1 MIYRKKPWA
10 TIIFVC
16 FIGNV
21 QAQQN
26 IGIGTIS
33 PQAKLHVKG
42 TGGGTQIILEENGG
56 SVLRIS
62 NEANAAGPYIGTS
75 SNHGFSLVSNN
86 AVRMVVAG
94 NGNVG
99 IGTINPQSLFEI
111 NVGGGRSLRFRNDLV
126 PALEISSSNSND
138 ALAGI
143 MRFRNALEIMPSSDG
158 TRAGK
163 LDIRNEAGNA
173 TIVLNGSDGT
183 ISMLNAPAFG
193 IKTNSLE
200 LDLASGTDFNSVICQ
215 MTIQVPAKG
224 IVYLEA
230 HTDME
235 FIYNPANIYPLNTE
249 LKLDEYNEQGNY
261 LGTLKKLPFNAI
273 SNYIYPSIYGSV
285 SFNDAGARVIK
296 FILYKNGNSHKA
308 KGTNH
313 TIKAWYFPAALQ
325 VY

>member
-1 MIYRKKPWA
+1 MIYSKIPC
-10 TIIFVC
+10 IIFIIVC
-16 FIGNV
+16 FFCKV

-86 AVRMVVAG
+86 AVRLVVAG

-99 IGTINPQSLFEI
+99 IGTSNPQSLFEI
-111 NVGGGRSLRFRNDLV
+111 NAGGGRSLRFRNDLV
-126 PALEISSSNSND
+126 PALEVSSSNPND

-163 LDIRNEAGNA
+163 VDVRNKAGNP
-173 TIVLNGSDGT
+173 TIILDGENGFITAANLPSYNQK
-183 ISMLNAPAFG
+183 ISGF
-193 IKTNSLE
+193 
-200 LDLASGTDFNSVICQ
+200 
-215 MTIQVPAKG
+215 
-224 IVYLEA
+224 
-230 HTDME
+230 
-235 FIYNPANIYPLNTE
+235 YPLNFIPIGIVNSTMTDITVE
-249 LKLDEYNEQGNY
+249 FPGPGFAFIEAGVNGYFQEMAGITNASMEIKLDEYTPADNY
-261 LGTLKKLPFNAI
+261 LFTLEKINMQSGAYASPTIYYETQIPSKVSRRYKL
-273 SNYIYPSIYGSV
+273 
-285 SFNDAGARVIK
+285 
-296 FILYKNGNSHKA
+296 ILYKNGPGPGNQVVGPGFIKIWYYPA
-308 KGTNH
+308 VLQTN
-313 TIKAWYFPAALQ
+313 
-325 VY
+325 